1 MLTNKSILILCL
13 FLILSIKINYAQE
26 TKILGQSEYVI
37 GRIKDII
44 AINHSKDGDFETRMK
59 VSTQFDNFNRFQN
72 CYVNGVTTTDSWF
85 GSIKYFDDKYVKPL
99 KNQDTTNLAYVN
111 VHDANG
117 NDGGLKCYLKNDL
130 LYCDNVMTYGKYG
143 ESGPVTNFSIYNSS
157 KKLIFQQ
164 GYIYKKHEFL
174 DLLTE
179 IDNYSIGGK
188 ISFRTIFIYTA

>member
-1 MLTNKSILILCL
+1 M
-13 FLILSIKINYAQE
+13 
-26 TKILGQSEYVI
+26 
-37 GRIKDII
+37 
-44 AINHSKDGDFETRMK
+44 
-59 VSTQFDNFNRFQN
+59 
-72 CYVNGVTTTDSWF
+72 
-85 GSIKYFDDKYVKPL
+85 SIKYFDDKYVKPL

-188 ISFRTIFIYTA
+188 ISFRTIFIYTAFDRKGNWIKRTEIGKSKTGRITRYIKTVRKITYY